1 MEALEE
7 SVGLSKLLIGPIH
20 ERLSNIC
27 LNARFATEPCANV
40 TISDHLAVSES
51 TVTPTLKRRRDGRA
65 DKARR
70 LVEVDTEVDLSP
82 PFAH

>member
-40 TISDHLAVSES
+40 TISDHLAVFRIYGNSDAEA
-51 TVTPTLKRRRDGRA
+51 P
-65 DKARR
+65 ARWPR
-70 LVEVDTEVDLSP
+70 
-82 PFAH
+82 